1 MTNIQEIERAV
12 LTLPEA
18 DYSRFRN
25 WFLEEDWKKW
35 DEQLDADVTGG
46 PLDFL
51 AEEALEAR
59 KRGHLRTL

>member
-35 DEQLDADVTGG
+35 DEQLDADVKGG
-46 PLDFL
+46 TLDFL

-59 KRGHLRTL
+59 KRGQLRTL